1 MFAAAAEFLT
11 GPLFRQLAAE
21 IEPDELKIRSL
32 GRQLLNFNA
41 TNDIFRSIDG
51 DTGVAVIKI
60 LHRWK
65 SSNKTTEEG
74 TMVREPGSFN
84 ILGTVE

>member
-1 MFAAAAEFLT
+1 MST
-11 GPLFRQLAAE
+11 D

-32 GRQLLNFNA
+32 GRQLLNFNT

-65 SSNKTTEEG
+65 SANKATGEG
-74 TMVREPGSFN
+74 VMVSVFKN
-84 ILGTVE
+84 NFVVQK

>member
-1 MFAAAAEFLT
+1 MVHGFIFSVLLVFLT
-11 GPLFRQLAAE
+11 SELFRQLSAD

-51 DTGVAVIKI
+51 DTGVAIIKI

-65 SSNKTTEEG
+65 SANKATEES
-74 TMVREPGSFN
+74 TMVSIF
-84 ILGTVE
+84 